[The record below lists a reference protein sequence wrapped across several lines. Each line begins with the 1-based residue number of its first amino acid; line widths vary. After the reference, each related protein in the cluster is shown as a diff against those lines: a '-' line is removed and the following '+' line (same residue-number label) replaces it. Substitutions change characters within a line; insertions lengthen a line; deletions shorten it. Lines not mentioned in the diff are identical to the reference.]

1 MPSFA
6 LRGFREY
13 PARRFCAAGG
23 PRRKRSLVIPSIT
36 ATHDRPPRLSLDLL
50 RGFRAAARHLSV
62 TRAARELHVTQ
73 PAISREI
80 KALEEQ
86 LGQPLFH
93 RAGRTL
99 TQAGEELFRAADGA
113 LAAIGTAAGRIAG
126 GGGALSVSTTTA
138 LASLWLVPRI
148 ARFARLH
155 PDVDVRVAASND
167 TLDLEREHLDLALRY
182 VPPWADTPSGERLVD
197 YMIFPACAPTYLRA
211 HGHRLSAPAD
221 LAHHVRL
228 DYETVLYGKTWY
240 DWGHWFDAL
249 GLPAIKP
256 AGAMRFSH
264 YDQVIAAVCA
274 GGGVAIGKWPHLAR
288 HLRDGVLRVPLGRDS
303 IARLGGFHVVYARG
317 AERRD
322 AVAAFVAWLKAATA
336 HDAGQAPP
344 PIGSAPGRAVRARA
358 ARPS

>member
-99 TQAGEELFRAADGA
+99 TQAGEELFRATDGA

-167 TLDLEREHLDLALRY
+167 TLDLEREHLDLAIRY
-182 VPPWADTPSGERLVD
+182 VPPWVDAPDDEPVVTYRQVPVCAPSLAGDGAHALRTPS
-197 YMIFPACAPTYLRA
+197 
-211 HGHRLSAPAD
+211 D
-221 LAHHVRL
+221 LGRHVRL
-228 DYETVLYGKTWY
+228 DFETVLYGRTWY
-240 DWGHWFDAL
+240 DWTPWFDAP
-249 GLPAIKP
+249 GLRRVDAP
-256 AGAMRFSH
+256 GTLRFSQ
-264 YDQVIAAVCA
+264 YDQVIRAAID
-274 GGGVAIGKWPHLAR
+274 GTGVAIGKWLHLAQ
-288 HLRDGVLRVPLGRDS
+288 HLRDGVLVAPLGREPVAS
-303 IARLGGFHVVYARG
+303 LGASTWWSP
-317 AERRD
+317 A
-322 AVAAFVAWLKAATA
+322 
-336 HDAGQAPP
+336 APP
-344 PIGSAPGRAVRARA
+344 GTRRSRRSSAG
-358 ARPS
+358 